1 MAENCLFSGLFSAFG
16 LVRQLVLQPEGGLAI
31 VPAPLTTFEDREQ
44 PLDVIPVLS
53 GWIRGGVL
61 IAAVLLT
68 TVFAIAF
75 WLNPYDEAGQA
86 RRMETHRQLGLPP
99 CTFKDMTG
107 LPCPSCGMTSSFA
120 LLVHGDVM
128 NSLRANAVGTL
139 LALLWAGSIPWLLA
153 CGVMGRPWGSAL
165 VERGM
170 LGLIITF
177 VALLL
182 LRWFVVLGM
191 IWFGRS

>member
-1 MAENCLFSGLFSAFG
+1 VNEVHLA
-16 LVRQLVLQPEGGLAI
+16 LQPKGGLAI

-44 PLDVIPVLS
+44 PLDAIPVLA
-53 GWIRGGVL
+53 GWIRGAVL
-61 IAAVLLT
+61 VAAVLLT
-68 TVFAIAF
+68 TVFAVAF
-75 WLNPYDEAGQA
+75 WLNPYDEEGQA

-99 CTFKDMTG
+99 CTFKVLTG

-128 NSLRANAVGTL
+128 NSLRANAVGTM
-139 LALLWAGSIPWLLA
+139 LALVWAAAIPWLLA
-153 CGVMGRPWGSAL
+153 CGVMGRPWGRAH
-165 VERGM
+165 VERGL

-177 VALLL
+177 MALLL
-182 LRWFVVLGM
+182 MRWFIVLGM

>member
-1 MAENCLFSGLFSAFG
+1 
-16 LVRQLVLQPEGGLAI
+16 

-44 PLDVIPVLS
+44 TLDAIPVLA
-53 GWIRGGVL
+53 GWIRGAVL
-61 IAAVLLT
+61 VAAVLLT
-68 TVFAIAF
+68 TVFAVAF
-75 WLNPYDEAGQA
+75 WLNPYDEEGQA

-99 CTFKDMTG
+99 CTFKELTG

-139 LALLWAGSIPWLLA
+139 LALVWAASIPWLLA
-153 CGVMGRPWGSAL
+153 CGVMGRLWGRAH
-165 VERGM
+165 VESGL

-177 VALLL
+177 MALLL
-182 LRWFVVLGM
+182 MRWFIVLGM